1 MVSNV
6 LCVLDKGYT
15 LVVRMGKSFRAL
27 RCRSKSVDQRFPG
40 YHAKCTV
47 LGSILVMN
55 GATMFCQ
62 RSKSPCEKPAFMDG
76 GGGICWS

>member
-1 MVSNV
+1 MRCFHAPNRLLIFVF
-6 LCVLDKGYT
+6 
-15 LVVRMGKSFRAL
+15 VVRMGKSFGAL

-47 LGSILVMN
+47 LGSTPVMN

-62 RSKSPCEKPAFMDG
+62 RSKRPCVKAIVHTEMKREDV
-76 GGGICWS
+76 

>member
-1 MVSNV
+1 MPNRLLIFVF
-6 LCVLDKGYT
+6 
-15 LVVRMGKSFRAL
+15 VVRMGKSFRVL

-62 RSKSPCEKPAFMDG
+62 RSKSPCTKPGVHRGAEVK
-76 GGGICWS
+76 ICLS

>member
-1 MVSNV
+1 MPNRLLIFVFVV
-6 LCVLDKGYT
+6 L
-15 LVVRMGKSFRAL
+15 MGKSFRAL
-27 RCRSKSVDQRFPG
+27 RDRSKSVDQRFPG

-62 RSKSPCEKPAFMDG
+62 RSKSPCVKPAFIG
-76 GGGICWS
+76 GGGG